1 MDWLLEGFLGAKG
14 DKGSLCGQLTHALA
28 CRHCGSSC
36 LQSTGNLVILFLF
49 MIWQIRKWWQLGS
62 WQHLQP
68 WYSGDVM
75 QGKGLP
81 LLYQVAF
88 LGHLWRQKSEEEEE
102 EEEEDKEE
110 TVSLDPCFPK
120 APTGEQAPTAPSKP
134 FCDSESLH
142 KAIGTPE
149 QGLMQ
154 TPSPSR
160 SFPTFQILTNL
171 PVRHK
176 TASGSHLQQ
185 RKSQLFWGLPSLHSE
200 SLEAMILSSG
210 GPSPLKLLV
219 GPSVYFNKFSFLHGS
234 NLLFAQ
240 YCSPTQLP
248 THKVH
253 TTKDLE
259 EMANDLQQ
267 LPPPSFSSV
276 PSPPLHLKS
285 FPIDLKGVRSGA
297 QAHTQTPGS
306 QSLGVS
312 PGCETQWRATG
323 HKKSPQASK
332 LPMPA
337 PYQPPNSL
345 SESQKVSSEGGSS
358 ILNDFWGTMG
368 HRQKP
373 ETSRSPMPTPCPPS
387 DPLPELQRGSP
398 MGNLSG
404 YKPHWGCKEN
414 SGNPQAFEPPT
425 LDLNPGFYG
434 TSPARVPS
442 GSETLWKDM
451 QNRENIWVSVD
462 SVSSPSLPSSC
473 LLESLGMGPTAVLSK
488 SKDLWE
494 TMGQTENLCTS
505 ESTAPSW
512 GDMKLREICCVPVS
526 TFWNHNPHPHSMS
539 KFHLSEPIGDQGNC
553 KREGEAVEQRENY
566 WVMQQPAPPPNTHTA
581 HLPDP
586 HIDLEFVWKNV
597 QQKQIPQGPSPPAM
611 DPLAP
616 IPWPPT
622 LAKALKTEL
631 NQSGLHKDELFLE
644 AKAEIPPSQR
654 EAVPEM
660 STHSGIQAWHW
671 SRELELRLK
680 KLQLS
685 SASRTP
691 GPSQSFGSFPALSST
706 TPDTWR
712 RFSCP
717 SQQTHHPS
725 LCFHTSSCHSP
736 KDENTITQPVQI
748 SHYYHSHSSSHP
760 QPQGFR
766 TEQMFQREQ
775 RMKAKMMA
783 QVAQVSPQ
791 GSCIHMEADDNCPGL
806 RDPSNSEVP
815 VSGNRQDKAS
825 VLSSAKK
832 TDSPRKPKAGDHRRA
847 HARLGSSTVT
857 GKSHPAQ
864 TRRLVEAHGGRLFQR
879 SQHRNHRS
887 LHIVLPKKLHSKGTG
902 PQYKQGAGLRAGDIL
917 IPRHCKHCPWAH
929 MEKHLSSPTPQA
941 PLIRGVQRVLGKFL
955 GTHELLPTKSS
966 QHDEKAESTG
976 I

>member
-185 RKSQLFWGLPSLHSE
+185 RKSQLFWGLPSLH
-200 SLEAMILSSG
+200 I
-210 GPSPLKLLV
+210 
-219 GPSVYFNKFSFLHGS
+219 
-234 NLLFAQ
+234 
-240 YCSPTQLP
+240 
-248 THKVH
+248 
-253 TTKDLE
+253 
-259 EMANDLQQ
+259 
-267 LPPPSFSSV
+267 
-276 PSPPLHLKS
+276 
-285 FPIDLKGVRSGA
+285 
-297 QAHTQTPGS
+297 
-306 QSLGVS
+306 
-312 PGCETQWRATG
+312 
-323 HKKSPQASK
+323 
-332 LPMPA
+332 
-337 PYQPPNSL
+337 
-345 SESQKVSSEGGSS
+345 
-358 ILNDFWGTMG
+358 
-368 HRQKP
+368 
-373 ETSRSPMPTPCPPS
+373 
-387 DPLPELQRGSP
+387 
-398 MGNLSG
+398 
-404 YKPHWGCKEN
+404 
-414 SGNPQAFEPPT
+414 
-425 LDLNPGFYG
+425 
-434 TSPARVPS
+434 
-442 GSETLWKDM
+442 
-451 QNRENIWVSVD
+451 
-462 SVSSPSLPSSC
+462 
-473 LLESLGMGPTAVLSK
+473 
-488 SKDLWE
+488 
-494 TMGQTENLCTS
+494 
-505 ESTAPSW
+505 
-512 GDMKLREICCVPVS
+512 
-526 TFWNHNPHPHSMS
+526 
-539 KFHLSEPIGDQGNC
+539 
-553 KREGEAVEQRENY
+553 
-566 WVMQQPAPPPNTHTA
+566 
-581 HLPDP
+581 
-586 HIDLEFVWKNV
+586 
-597 QQKQIPQGPSPPAM
+597 
-611 DPLAP
+611 
-616 IPWPPT
+616 
-622 LAKALKTEL
+622 
-631 NQSGLHKDELFLE
+631 
-644 AKAEIPPSQR
+644 
-654 EAVPEM
+654 
-660 STHSGIQAWHW
+660 
-671 SRELELRLK
+671 
-680 KLQLS
+680 
-685 SASRTP
+685 
-691 GPSQSFGSFPALSST
+691 
-706 TPDTWR
+706 
-712 RFSCP
+712 
-717 SQQTHHPS
+717 
-725 LCFHTSSCHSP
+725 
-736 KDENTITQPVQI
+736 
-748 SHYYHSHSSSHP
+748 
-760 QPQGFR
+760 
-766 TEQMFQREQ
+766 
-775 RMKAKMMA
+775 
-783 QVAQVSPQ
+783 
-791 GSCIHMEADDNCPGL
+791 
-806 RDPSNSEVP
+806 
-815 VSGNRQDKAS
+815 SGNRQDKAS